1 MTVIVETGKW
11 SALYGV
17 NESLITLAM
26 SLGSTVADAIKA
38 IGLPEEEA
46 GMAVLGGKAV
56 EKDFALSDG
65 DSLKIHPMVFG
76 G

>member
-1 MTVIVETGKW
+1 MTVTVETGKW

-17 NESLITLAM
+17 KESLITLGM
-26 SLGSTVADAIKA
+26 SLGSTVIDAIEA

-46 GMAVLGGKAV
+46 GMLIIEGKAV
-56 EKDFALSDG
+56 EKDYALSDG
-65 DSLKIHPMVFG
+65 DKLKIFPMVFG